1 VPRGSKSEE
10 LRVTS
15 LMMDTFICQPESKNN
30 TVVIKFAYLGLKQ
43 QIKETFTNTVGLE
56 LDLTHDSWKI

>member
-1 VPRGSKSEE
+1 
-10 LRVTS
+10 
-15 LMMDTFICQPESKNN
+15 MMDTFICQPESKNN